1 MSEINYLSIN
11 ENFPVAGQDNDTQV
25 FRDNFDTIKNSLR
38 ISKEE
43 ITDLQDNTA
52 KTNEDNDFQNK
63 QIARA
68 VFINNIEQKFDGG
81 TISSNFTVD
90 YENGNYQILKFSVNS
105 NIDFLNFPIN
115 SNPLLPQGVGTVKLE
130 LYGDGSG
137 TKTLN
142 FFTSGGTIL
151 KKSSDFPTP
160 FTLTSSTDPVFIEV
174 WQHSTNFIFV
184 RYLGQFS

>member
-1 MSEINYLSIN
+1 MSDINYLSIN

-52 KTNEDNDFQNK
+52 KTNDDNDFQNK
-63 QIARA
+63 QISRA

-81 TISSNFTVD
+81 TLSSNFTVD
-90 YENGNYQILKFSVNS
+90 YENGNYQILKFLANS
-105 NIDFLNFPIN
+105 NIDFLNFPTN

-130 LYGDGSG
+130 LYGDGAG
-137 TKTLN
+137 TRTLN

-151 KKSSDFPTP
+151 KKSSDFPNP
-160 FTLTSSTDPVFIEV
+160 FTVTSSTDPVFVEI
-174 WQHSTNFIFV
+174 WQHSTNVIYM
-184 RYLGQFS
+184 RHLGQFS